1 MSTNTPVMNRTF
13 IVTVQT
19 EKEIKDLVDFIA
31 GRVYTL
37 DGVKDVEVVELIDNE
52 KADKGIQYGY

>member
-1 MSTNTPVMNRTF
+1 MRTF

-19 EKEIKDLVDFIA
+19 EKDIKELVDLIA
-31 GRVYTL
+31 NRVYTL